1 MLYALEMM
9 QKKNAIF
16 LAIAIAI
23 GLIIWVIPE
32 PQGIQPQAW
41 KLFAIFTATIVGII
55 LKPFPMGVIAVFGLT
70 ASVLTKTLS
79 FEEAF
84 SGFSNEIVW
93 LVVFAFFIARG
104 FIASGL
110 GNRIAYCIMSLIGKN
125 SLGLGYGL
133 VATDLIIA
141 PMIPSLTA
149 RGGGVIYPLLK
160 ALSEVFTGSSHDPKM
175 GAFLTI
181 SAFQGTAI
189 TSAMFLTAMAGNPLI
204 AEFAR
209 TQGIHVTWLSWAIA
223 ASVPGIISLI
233 VVPYVIYRLI
243 SPTIKKTPHAKELA
257 LDKLR
262 RMGKMKSQEWIMLA
276 TFVFLIVLWALGS
289 FWGIKATVAAIMG
302 VSILLLTGVIRWKD
316 VLEEHSAWDTFIWFS
331 TLITLPGFLNK
342 YGFGSWFSNW
352 VVFHI
357 SGFEWVAGFLIIAL
371 IYFYSH
377 YFFASNLAHI
387 TVMYVPFLIISI
399 SLGAPAHLAAL
410 VLGFFSSLFGGLT
423 HYGSGPAPILFG
435 TGYAT
440 IGEWWKM
447 GAVAGFLNIVIW
459 MGIGGIWWKFLG
471 LW

>member
-1 MLYALEMM
+1 
-9 QKKNAIF
+9 
-16 LAIAIAI
+16 
-23 GLIIWVIPE
+23 
-32 PQGIQPQAW
+32 
-41 KLFAIFTATIVGII
+41 
-55 LKPFPMGVIAVFGLT
+55 
-70 ASVLTKTLS
+70 
-79 FEEAF
+79 
-84 SGFSNEIVW
+84 
-93 LVVFAFFIARG
+93 
-104 FIASGL
+104 
-110 GNRIAYCIMSLIGKN
+110 
-125 SLGLGYGL
+125 
-133 VATDLIIA
+133 
-141 PMIPSLTA
+141 
-149 RGGGVIYPLLK
+149 
-160 ALSEVFTGSSHDPKM
+160 
-175 GAFLTI
+175 
-181 SAFQGTAI
+181 
-189 TSAMFLTAMAGNPLI
+189 
-204 AEFAR
+204 
-209 TQGIHVTWLSWAIA
+209 
-223 ASVPGIISLI
+223 
-233 VVPYVIYRLI
+233 
-243 SPTIKKTPHAKELA
+243 
-257 LDKLR
+257 
-262 RMGKMKSQEWIMLA
+262 MLA

-357 SGFEWVAGFLIIAL
+357 SGFEWVAGCLIIAL

-377 YFFASNLAHI
+377 YFFASNLSHI
-387 TVMYVPFLIISI
+387 TVMYVPFLTISI